1 MLLSFCDSLKESV
14 DKYRWYELL
23 PLVQFGMNCRIN
35 SITKVT
41 PFFLM
46 FGRNPFNYNGE
57 AKQFYNDEDASER
70 KAFWEAFNEA
80 MPKAIYDLR
89 KNKFLLTHYPHHTGE
104 FKVGEHVMKERAER
118 KSKNEPKFEGPYK
131 VVAVLENGHY
141 LISQEGKE
149 KLEVPTNMLKR
160 FILEDTA
167 AEKEADDT
175 SINLL
180 SKVSSDPVVP
190 ASKPLVDHNNA
201 PASASNGKK
210 PSYWKQ
216 APKHSKRTG
225 GRITAP
231 EVLRAMESSKGV
243 DDEADE
249 SYSISQNSSGGSG
262 VRTGKGVKSKF
273 D

>member
-89 KNKFLLTHYPHHTGE
+89 KNKFLLSHYPHHTGE
-104 FKVGEHVMKERAER
+104 FKVGEHVMKERVER
-118 KSKNEPKFEGPYK
+118 KSKNEPKFEGPYR

-160 FILEDTA
+160 FILEEIVPD
-167 AEKEADDT
+167 KEADNA
-175 SINLL
+175 SVNLP
-180 SKVSSDPVVP
+180 SKIFSDPVVP
-190 ASKPLVDHNNA
+190 ENKPSDVQADA
-201 PASASNGKK
+201 PVSASIGKK

-216 APKHSKRTG
+216 APKHSKRTT
-225 GRITAP
+225 GRVTAP

-243 DDEADE
+243 DDESDE
-249 SYSISQNSSGGSG
+249 SFSISQISSVGSG
-262 VRTGKGVKSKF
+262 VCTGKGAKT
-273 D
+273 